1 MLKEKLQQC
10 CWSWIRLL
18 LITTNCSSLEN
29 HVHEGWT
36 KFGGSEPG
44 QVTHCLFMAAAYS
57 KVIKEAH
64 LLGLQSSA
72 SLPAEEGRNYMS
84 SPFSHHLAGLWGKM
98 FKRLS
103 LRLIYD
109 LSNDSWYCNE
119 TPPFTC
125 MQIHL
130 CQWISAGAL
139 VSLCRDFIARLC
151 FKCSDLFPQI
161 KKAAMAKQM
170 EYFNRIKQIRIYLS
184 EITPGSVVAGLGDVV
199 HGFFSA
205 SFSDFSCMK
214 CYQST

>member
-119 TPPFTC
+119 TPPPLLVCKFT
-125 MQIHL
+125 HASGSL
-130 CQWISAGAL
+130 LGHWSLSVEISL
-139 VSLCRDFIARLC
+139 PDCVLNVLIC
-151 FKCSDLFPQI
+151 FL
-161 KKAAMAKQM
+161 
-170 EYFNRIKQIRIYLS
+170 R
-184 EITPGSVVAGLGDVV
+184 
-199 HGFFSA
+199 
-205 SFSDFSCMK
+205 
-214 CYQST
+214 